1 MPSRTVC
8 HAAQAVDAVACV
20 LAGLGRQLADAAPA
34 TVQQPGSS
42 LIQPQLILLKEDL
55 RSELRWQCAQRIAA
69 GGAPSAGGG
78 SGSSGAASL
87 AAGLSSLQE
96 HLFERDVLPLVLACV
111 EGCS

>member
-1 MPSRTVC
+1 
-8 HAAQAVDAVACV
+8 V
-20 LAGLGRQLADAAPA
+20 LAGLGRQLADAAPP

-55 RSELRWQCAQRIAA
+55 RTELRWQCAQRIAA
-69 GGAPSAGGG
+69 GGAPAGGG

-111 EGCS
+111 EGCP